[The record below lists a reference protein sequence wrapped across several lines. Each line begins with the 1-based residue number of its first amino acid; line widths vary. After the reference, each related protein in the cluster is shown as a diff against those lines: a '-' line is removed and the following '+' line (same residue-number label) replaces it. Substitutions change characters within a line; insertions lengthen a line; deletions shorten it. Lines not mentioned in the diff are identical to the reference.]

1 MAIDLFGH
9 TSYGMAEANRRLDY
23 ARRAHPEWFIGP
35 LHLPEASGLGPFGA
49 DIAREFG
56 IEAKCLYGLYV
67 HDKERLE
74 VLGPAVEFLYQVFGT
89 DHLVITYGMDSVRSP
104 EGRYPPMVLQ
114 P

>member
-9 TSYGMAEANRRLDY
+9 TSCSIAEANRRLDY
-23 ARRAHPEWFIGP
+23 ARKAHPEWFGQP
-35 LHLPEASGLGPFGA
+35 LHLSEASDLGPFGA

-56 IEAKCLYGLYV
+56 IEAKCLFGLYV

-89 DHLVITYGMDSVRSP
+89 DFVVITYGMDSIRAP
-104 EGRYPPMVLQ
+104 AAAYPAMAIR
-114 P
+114 